1 MSVALIACVFL
12 YALNSMLG
20 ALEDVLLVGSL
31 LKIIGLY
38 VSGYTIFRLISY
50 EADRQEASA
59 IVNAFLKKVV
69 GNDN

>member
-1 MSVALIACVFL
+1 MIACVFL

-59 IVNAFLKKVV
+59 IINAFLSKVV
-69 GNDN
+69 GNDK

>member
-1 MSVALIACVFL
+1 
-12 YALNSMLG
+12 MLG